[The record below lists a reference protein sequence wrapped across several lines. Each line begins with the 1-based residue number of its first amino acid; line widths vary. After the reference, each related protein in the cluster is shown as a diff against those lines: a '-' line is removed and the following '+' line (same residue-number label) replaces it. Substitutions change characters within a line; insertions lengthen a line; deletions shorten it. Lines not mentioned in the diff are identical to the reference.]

1 MASLGNAFFCAG
13 LAAFLWTCVGLP
25 LSLRLMPRSLAWP
38 LAPTL
43 GWAVHSSIVLP
54 IFCAVGM
61 TKTTVTV
68 VTTLTLLW
76 AVVALSML
84 ARRETDE
91 ADKGGVP
98 LWAVGGAA
106 ILATAIMTM
115 ILPHVTSGGV
125 TLSDVIFDHS
135 KVAMIDDM
143 ARLGV
148 PAGNP
153 FFGESDGLD
162 RLSYYY
168 LWHFS
173 AAELVILTGRS
184 GWEADAGVTWFT
196 AFSSLTL
203 MMGFARWLSGRA
215 SAAGWVLLLAMTM
228 SIRDILILL
237 FGRELTHTVTGWPT
251 GFGTWLFQIGWA
263 PQHVASA
270 SCVPIAVFLLLELA
284 RRQNLLAAIVLS
296 LVVAAAFES
305 STWVG
310 GVTFPLAAVAVGSMI
325 LFTMESAAR
334 FRFVVSAAGAAALAI
349 AISSLFIY
357 DQSRAASLR
366 AVEPPIGIWPY
377 GVLGDEIPESVRN
390 LLDVPV
396 YWSVFL
402 FTEFAAFYPT
412 GVIMMMLLAK
422 DRVLPQT
429 QKALVAPFGVLA
441 FVSLG
446 VGSLLVS
453 RLGENNDLAWRSV
466 LPGILVLMIFSA
478 AGLSKYLRSMRLICA
493 LAALV
498 LIGLGSFEGIRNI
511 FSDISAQSKEPSSL
525 FLDSAAMWNAVHK
538 NSAEY
543 ERIANNPRFLGDMTN
558 WPINIS
564 WALMANRRSC
574 YAGNGFVPFSPRTK
588 SSLHDMDAQFDRV
601 FSGYPEEEDLNQLS
615 NQYDCAIVVLTYQDG
630 AWEKDPFASSPLYR
644 LVETRPEAWRIYKR
658 STSFTK

>member
-1 MASLGNAFFCAG
+1 
-13 LAAFLWTCVGLP
+13 
-25 LSLRLMPRSLAWP
+25 
-38 LAPTL
+38 
-43 GWAVHSSIVLP
+43 
-54 IFCAVGM
+54 M
-61 TKTTVTV
+61 TKTTVSV
-68 VTTLTLLW
+68 VTALTLLW
-76 AVVALSML
+76 AVVALLMP

-106 ILATAIMTM
+106 ILATAILAM

-173 AAELVILTGRS
+173 AAELVILTGRN
-184 GWEADAGVTWFT
+184 GWEADAGLTWFT

-203 MMGFARWLSGRA
+203 MMGFASWLSVRA
-215 SAAGWVLLLAMTM
+215 SAAGWVLLLALAM
-228 SIRDILILL
+228 SIRQSLILL
-237 FGRELTHTVTGWPT
+237 FGSELTHAMTGWPT

-270 SCVPIAVFLLLELA
+270 GCVPIAFFLLLELA
-284 RRQNLLAAIVLS
+284 RRQNLLTVIVLS
-296 LVVAAAFES
+296 LVVTAAFES

-310 GVTFPLAAVAVGSMI
+310 GVTFPLAAVAVGAMI
-325 LFTMESAAR
+325 LLKIESGAR
-334 FRFVVSAAGAAALAI
+334 FRFVLSAAGAAVLAM
-349 AISSLFIY
+349 AMSSLFIY
-357 DQSRAASLR
+357 DQFRAASLR
-366 AVEPPIGIWPY
+366 AVGSPIGIGPY
-377 GVLGDEIPESVRN
+377 GVLGDGIPESVRN

-396 YWSVFL
+396 YWSIFL

-412 GVIMMMLLAK
+412 GVIMMLLLAK
-422 DRVLPQT
+422 DRVLPRV
-429 QKALVAPFGVLA
+429 QKAFVAPFGVLA

-446 VGSLLVS
+446 VGSLLIS
-453 RLGENNDLAWRSV
+453 RLAQNNDLAWRSV

-478 AGLSKYLRSMRLICA
+478 AGLSKYLRSIRLSYA
-493 LAALV
+493 LAALM

-511 FSDISAQSKEPSSL
+511 SRDISAQSKEPSSL
-525 FLDSAAMWNAVHK
+525 FLDSAAMWDAVRK
-538 NSAEY
+538 NSGEY
-543 ERIANNPRFLGDMTN
+543 ERIANNPRFLGNMTN

-574 YAGNGFVPFSPRTK
+574 YAGNGFAPFSPRTK
-588 SSLHDMDAQFDRV
+588 LPLHDMDAQFDRV
-601 FSGYPEEEDLNQLS
+601 FSGHPEEEDLNQLA
-615 NQYDCAIVVLTYQDG
+615 NRYDCAIVVLTNHDG
-630 AWEKDPFASSPLYR
+630 AWGKDPFASSPLYR

-658 STSFTK
+658 STSVTNK